1 MNQEELC
8 WMTASD
14 LATAIAKK
22 KVSPVEV
29 VEAVLGRIERLAKLN
44 AYVTLDADGARK
56 AAKAAER
63 AVMKKGAKLAPLH
76 GVPFSVKDLVITRGI
91 RTTFGT
97 PLYRD
102 NVPTE
107 DAPIVERLKAAG
119 GIMIGK
125 TNTPTLGW
133 VGITDNLL
141 FGVTRNPWN
150 LERTPGGSSGGGA
163 AAVAAGLAPL
173 AVGTDGGG
181 SIRKPVAF
189 CGIFGHKPTYGRIP
203 IHPHGAAWSLS
214 HVGPMT
220 RTVRD
225 AALMMNACAGPDPR
239 DQYSLPADG
248 VDYIKALGGS
258 LKGLRVAYSETL
270 GFAPAVDPEVRA
282 ATRKAA
288 GELRAFGCRV
298 ESVNPGWPSPY
309 ACWRTIFL
317 GGIGAR
323 LAPYVEKRRDEIDPP
338 LLPVVEEALR
348 MPPTAFVQASFER
361 NAWAEHTRRFFEK
374 YDLLLT
380 PTVATAAFELGIL
393 YPDVIDGKPVS
404 REASSAFTFPFN
416 MTGEPAASVPCGF
429 TRNGLPIGLQV
440 VGRRFEDATVLRACA
455 ALEKARPWSAR
466 RPALSY

>member
-1 MNQEELC
+1 MNDTELC
-8 WMTASD
+8 WMTAAD
-14 LATAIAKK
+14 LAVAIAKK

-56 AAKAAER
+56 AAER
-63 AVMKKGAKLAPLH
+63 AVMKKGAKLPPLH
-76 GVPFSVKDLVITRGI
+76 GVPFSVKDLVMTKGL

-107 DAPIVERLKAAG
+107 DAPVVERLKAAG

-141 FGVTRNPWN
+141 FGVTRNPWD

-203 IHPHGAAWSLS
+203 IYPHGAAWSLS

-248 VDYIKALGGS
+248 VDYVKALGGS

-282 ATRKAA
+282 ATRNAA

-298 ESVNPGWPSPY
+298 ETVDPGWPSPY
-309 ACWRTIFL
+309 GCWRTIFL

-323 LAPYVEKRRDEIDPP
+323 LAPYLETRRDEIDPP

-393 YPDVIDGKPVS
+393 YPEVIDGKPVS

-429 TRNGLPIGLQV
+429 TRDGLPIGLQV

-455 ALEKARPWSAR
+455 ALEKARPWSER
-466 RPALSY
+466 RPALS

>member
-1 MNQEELC
+1 MSDELC
-8 WMTASD
+8 WMTAAD
-14 LATAIAKK
+14 LARAIVKK
-22 KVSPVEV
+22 RVSPIEV
-29 VEAVLGRIERLAKLN
+29 VEAVLARIDKLSTLN

-63 AVMKKGAKLAPLH
+63 ALTKRSARLGPLH
-76 GVPFSVKDLVITRGI
+76 GVPFSVKDLVVTKGI

-102 NVPTE
+102 NVPGE

-125 TNTPTLGW
+125 TNTPTFGW
-133 VGITDNLL
+133 VGITDNLV

-150 LERTPGGSSGGGA
+150 LERTPGGSSGGAA

-189 CGIFGHKPTYGRIP
+189 CGIFGLKPTYGRIP
-203 IHPHGAAWSLS
+203 IHPHGASWSFS
-214 HVGPMT
+214 HLGPMT

-225 AALMMNACAGPDPR
+225 AALMMNACAGADPR

-248 VDYIKALGGS
+248 VDYVKTLGGR

-282 ATRKAA
+282 ATRAAA
-288 GELRAFGCRV
+288 GEFRKLGCRV
-298 ESVNPGWPSPY
+298 DFVDPGWPSPY
-309 ACWRTIFL
+309 ECWRTIFL
-317 GGIGAR
+317 GGIATR
-323 LAPYVEKRRDEIDPP
+323 LAPYRDRRDEIDAGLRPII
-338 LLPVVEEALR
+338 EEALS
-348 MPPTAFVQASFER
+348 MPPTAYVQAWFER

-374 YDLLLT
+374 YDLLLS
-380 PTVATAAFELGIL
+380 PTVATAAFEHGIL
-393 YPDVIDGKPVS
+393 YPSTIDGRAVS

-429 TRNGLPIGLQV
+429 TRDGLPIGLQI
-440 VGRRFEDATVLRACA
+440 VGRRFEDATVLRASA
-455 ALEKARPWSAR
+455 AFEAARPWSQR
-466 RPALSY
+466 RPTD

>member
-1 MNQEELC
+1 MSTELC
-8 WMTASD
+8 WMSAAD
-14 LATAIAKK
+14 LARAIAKK

-29 VEAVLGRIERLAKLN
+29 VDAVLARIEKLSTLN
-44 AYVTLDADGARK
+44 AYVTVDAEGARK
-56 AAKAAER
+56 AARAAER
-63 AVMKKGAKLAPLH
+63 ALTKGSARLGPLH
-76 GVPFSVKDLVITRGI
+76 GVPFSVKDLVLTKGV

-97 PLYRD
+97 PIYRD

-107 DAPIVERLKAAG
+107 DAPVVERLKAAG

-133 VGITDNLL
+133 VGITDNLV

-150 LERTPGGSSGGGA
+150 LDRTPGGSSGGAG

-203 IHPHGAAWSLS
+203 IHPHGASWSFS
-214 HVGPMT
+214 HLGPMT

-248 VDYIKALGGS
+248 VDHVKALTGS
-258 LKGLRVAYSETL
+258 LKGLRVAYSDTL

-282 ATRKAA
+282 ATRAAA
-288 GELRAFGCRV
+288 GEFRKLGCRV
-298 ESVNPGWPSPY
+298 QFVDPGWPSPY
-309 ACWRTIFL
+309 ACWRAIFL
-317 GGIGAR
+317 GGIAAR
-323 LAPYVEKRRDEIDPP
+323 LAPYRERRGEIDAGLQPII
-338 LLPVVEEALR
+338 EEALR
-348 MPPTAFVQASFER
+348 MPPTAYVEAWFER
-361 NAWAEHTRRFFEK
+361 NAWAAHTRRFFESH
-374 YDLLLT
+374 DLLLT

-393 YPDVIDGKPVS
+393 YPNTIDGRSVT

-429 TRNGLPIGLQV
+429 TRDGLPIGLQI

-455 ALEKARPWSAR
+455 AFEAARPWADR
-466 RPALSY
+466 RPAV

>member
-8 WMTASD
+8 WMTASN

-22 KVSPVEV
+22 KVSPVEAV
-29 VEAVLGRIERLAKLN
+29 DAVLGRIEKLAKLN
-44 AYVTLDADGARK
+44 AYVTVDAGGARK
-56 AAKAAER
+56 AARAAER
-63 AVMKKGAKLAPLH
+63 AVMKNGAKLAPLH
-76 GVPFSVKDLVITRGI
+76 GVPFSVKDLVLTRGI

-163 AAVAAGLAPL
+163 AAIAAGLAPL

-248 VDYIKALGGS
+248 VDYVKALSGS

-323 LAPYVEKRRDEIDPP
+323 LAPYLETRRDEIDPP

-348 MPPTAFVQASFER
+348 MGPTAFVQASFER

-380 PTVATAAFELGIL
+380 PTVATAAFKLGIL

-429 TRNGLPIGLQV
+429 TRDGLPIGLQV

-455 ALEKARPWSAR
+455 ALEKARPWSAH
-466 RPALSY
+466 RPALS